1 MAEIEKFV
9 NIYRT
14 LAQFPSISSGY
25 ILKNGISS
33 VKDSIT
39 VLSSWTQRNL
49 ERTKNTKFQQTHVV
63 NLSTKDK
70 TNMIPT
76 DTSNEVLFAFS
87 KSEKYRAVMRE
98 VQINDVKKFHLEI
111 WNHYNII
118 KNISLDSLEIHGDVY
133 SDGEFGSFVWSN
145 NEDKLLYIAEQK
157 VPKAEPFYKPKPH
170 NQDVS
175 PSSSA
180 DSSSSSEKPIKGAE
194 YLYRQDWGEQLVG
207 KIQSVIV
214 VYDLA
219 SDALSILKGIPDDLC
234 PGQVVW
240 APEDNGVVGVAWK
253 TTPRKLGLIFC
264 TSRLSYVFHL
274 NRDGEFRLIS
284 ADSEQLSVRS
294 PRFSPSG
301 KTLVWLEREAEGPHH
316 ACMRLVKYDWT
327 SGKSSTVIDTVELAV
342 KIGEPL
348 SGSNETDVV
357 QTGGDDTDNVFYGL
371 YNLSLPRRCWLNDN
385 QRLLLSTAQ
394 RFDIKTYVID
404 IESNSISELQGP
416 GKGSLSVLDVYNDIL
431 LCSHSSLVQ
440 PSSLLVT
447 RMANINWISLTL
459 WQNFLAD
466 FNDLSVDY
474 LTIETDYKNE
484 TVKSFSALYFGPKSG
499 QAKSTPLVVLPHGG
513 PHSSY
518 TNSYSL
524 GAAFF
529 AQVGYAVLLI
539 NYRGSTGAGDASVRF
554 LPGKVGDTDV
564 KDCMRATQ
572 RVWDQY
578 AHIDTARTVL
588 FGGSHGGFLVT
599 HLSGQYPTSFRAVST
614 RNPVVDLQTAAFT
627 SDIIDWAAVESGFD
641 YASLDATSD
650 QERLTQVFNRMRQ
663 MSPLAHIDKIKIPTL
678 LLIGKKDLRV
688 PPSQGVHFYHRLKA
702 NNVTTKLLYYDDNHS
717 LSTLPAEMDSLINS
731 VIWFHDHTQ

>member
-145 NEDKLLYIAEQK
+145 NEDKLLYIAEQ
-157 VPKAEPFYKPKPH
+157 
-170 NQDVS
+170 
-175 PSSSA
+175 
-180 DSSSSSEKPIKGAE
+180 KGAE

-357 QTGGDDTDNVFYGL
+357 QTGSDDTDNVFYGL

-641 YASLDATSD
+641 YASLDASSD

>member
-76 DTSNEVLFAFS
+76 DTSNEKWSNETKSNKTVSSVLAHKQ
-87 KSEKYRAVMRE
+87 KSIQKHWNKLQCLCNLMHKWGKPDSLYRAVMRE

-274 NRDGEFRLIS
+274 NRDGEFPPTR
-284 ADSEQLSVRS
+284 DRGY
-294 PRFSPSG
+294 FSG
-301 KTLVWLEREAEGPHH
+301 F
-316 ACMRLVKYDWT
+316 Y
-327 SGKSSTVIDTVELAV
+327 
-342 KIGEPL
+342 
-348 SGSNETDVV
+348 
-357 QTGGDDTDNVFYGL
+357 NV
-371 YNLSLPRRCWLNDN
+371 
-385 QRLLLSTAQ
+385 
-394 RFDIKTYVID
+394 
-404 IESNSISELQGP
+404 
-416 GKGSLSVLDVYNDIL
+416 
-431 LCSHSSLVQ
+431 
-440 PSSLLVT
+440 
-447 RMANINWISLTL
+447 
-459 WQNFLAD
+459 
-466 FNDLSVDY
+466 
-474 LTIETDYKNE
+474 
-484 TVKSFSALYFGPKSG
+484 
-499 QAKSTPLVVLPHGG
+499 
-513 PHSSY
+513 
-518 TNSYSL
+518 
-524 GAAFF
+524 
-529 AQVGYAVLLI
+529 
-539 NYRGSTGAGDASVRF
+539 GAGF
-554 LPGKVGDTDV
+554 LIV
-564 KDCMRATQ
+564 CLQ
-572 RVWDQY
+572 
-578 AHIDTARTVL
+578 
-588 FGGSHGGFLVT
+588 
-599 HLSGQYPTSFRAVST
+599 TSFRAVST